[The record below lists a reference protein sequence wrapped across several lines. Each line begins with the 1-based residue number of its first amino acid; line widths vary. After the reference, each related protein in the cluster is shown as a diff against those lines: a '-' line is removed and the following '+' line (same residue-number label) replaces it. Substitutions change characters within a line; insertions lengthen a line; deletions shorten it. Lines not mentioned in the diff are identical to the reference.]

1 MYCYQLPMSNLL
13 QFHPLQFERNGQH
26 LIEDLHLKYKP
37 RLMLTKK
44 NTEICEKNIINAFLT
59 KKGIP

>member
-1 MYCYQLPMSNLL
+1 MSNLL

-44 NTEICEKNIINAFLT
+44 NTEIVEFVRKHLNIESELLLEF
-59 KKGIP
+59 